1 MRAPRQP
8 SLTRA
13 MIAARFP
20 QPVKD
25 DPGAHALMSDED
37 LAAGLDRIMLE
48 HDEGDLWLF
57 GYGSLMWKPELD
69 FAESRPALLNGW
81 HRRFCLWQW
90 RYRGS
95 RHQPGLMLALDRG
108 GACRGVAYRIAAPGV
123 RGKIAAIWRREMR
136 GNGYRPRWV
145 TLATIAGAVRGLAFV
160 AHHHGERYAGRI
172 SDEVVADHIASACGE
187 TGSSAEY
194 LLETVLRCEELGI
207 HDRFLWRLQE
217 LVAERMRM
225 QQSTHT
231 GSAAAPAP

>member
-1 MRAPRQP
+1 
-8 SLTRA
+8 

-20 QPVKD
+20 HPVKD
-25 DPGAHALMSDED
+25 DPGAHVLKTDEE
-37 LAAGLDRIMLE
+37 LAAALDRILLE

-95 RHQPGLMLALDRG
+95 RHKPGLMLALDRG
-108 GACRGVAYRIAAPGV
+108 GACRGVAYRLAAPGV
-123 RGKIAAIWRREMR
+123 RDKIAAVWRREMI
-136 GNGYRPRWV
+136 GNGYVPRWV
-145 TLATIAGAVRGLAFV
+145 RLVTMQGSVRGLTFV
-160 AHHHGERYAGRI
+160 ANHAGERYAGRI
-172 SDEVVADHIASACGE
+172 SDEIVADHIAHACGE
-187 TGSSAEY
+187 AGTGADY

-217 LVAERMRM
+217 LVAERMR
-225 QQSTHT
+225 
-231 GSAAAPAP
+231 

>member
-1 MRAPRQP
+1 MKKAREPA
-8 SLTRA
+8 LTRA
-13 MIAARFP
+13 MIIARFP
-20 QPVKD
+20 NPVTDGLGVHK
-25 DPGAHALMSDED
+25 LKTDEE
-37 LAAGLDRIMLE
+37 LAAALDRILLD

-95 RHQPGLMLALDRG
+95 RHHPGLMLALDRG

-123 RGKIAAIWRREMR
+123 RDKIAAVWRREML
-136 GNGYRPRWV
+136 GNGYVPRWV
-145 TLATIAGAVRGLAFV
+145 RLTTMQGPVRGLTFV
-160 AHHHGERYAGRI
+160 ANHGGERYAGRI
-172 SDEVVADHIASACGE
+172 SEEIVADHIASACGE
-187 TGSSAEY
+187 NGSGAEY

-217 LVAERMRM
+217 LVAERMR
-225 QQSTHT
+225 
-231 GSAAAPAP
+231 